1 MNVLSHTRNSGCKRV
16 ACYRNTRSHL
26 CTLVFQA
33 HSRSVF
39 PPHPTEMPQ
48 HKRGRSGECP
58 QAPPSLTKAEARAAY
73 RIMEVS
79 NPFPDCHMKKSNP
92 LTWAVAVELGRA
104 TSLHPCGRLRNC
116 GRVRGGCVHGVPE
129 ERACWALRVQVLQTV
144 QRRRGAAFDPTG
156 ENSRVGD
163 ARWERAE
170 KQFEIQGTLL
180 RS

>member
-1 MNVLSHTRNSGCKRV
+1 MDGKHG
-16 ACYRNTRSHL
+16 
-26 CTLVFQA
+26 
-33 HSRSVF
+33 
-39 PPHPTEMPQ
+39 
-48 HKRGRSGECP
+48 
-58 QAPPSLTKAEARAAY
+58 AR
-73 RIMEVS
+73 RFV
-79 NPFPDCHMKKSNP
+79 CCG
-92 LTWAVAVELGRA
+92 VEGYE
-104 TSLHPCGRLRNC
+104 TVDEFG
-116 GRVRGGCVHGVPE
+116 VDVYTGVPE